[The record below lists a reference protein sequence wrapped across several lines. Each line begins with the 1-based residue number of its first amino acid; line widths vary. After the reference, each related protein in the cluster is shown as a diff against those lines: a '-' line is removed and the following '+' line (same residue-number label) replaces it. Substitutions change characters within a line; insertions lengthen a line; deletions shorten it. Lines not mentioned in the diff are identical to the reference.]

1 MPPRFWGTLI
11 HHAVSAIIITHWL
24 RRPARGHA
32 HSARAGQ
39 CRAGHNPTLARRRPC
54 CSRRPS
60 LAWSAGTR
68 QPTQTERATLPSRPQ
83 SAHARD
89 ADLQPT
95 SANSYRSRGVRRG
108 AGRDPRRLEK
118 RATPPQ
124 RPPRP
129 VSRMGAQVRRRSCR
143 SGHRAAFVLAFAFAF
158 SRCAAGDRRSAA
170 AAGVTPERLA
180 PWPVGRCCWI
190 GGHRRPPAD
199 GTAMSDQ
206 HRPDTTDACDDE
218 GAEGMV
224 EPTR

>member
-1 MPPRFWGTLI
+1 MACCQIWAGRCRRRQGCE
-11 HHAVSAIIITHWL
+11 
-24 RRPARGHA
+24 RRPTATSQRTPR
-32 HSARAGQ
+32 S
-39 CRAGHNPTLARRRPC
+39 CRAAHNPTLARRCTC
-54 CSRRPS
+54 CSRGPH

-68 QPTQTERATLPSRPQ
+68 QPHLPCEQPCRAGPSSRTQETRPSSQPAPTPTRAEEFSRVPGAI
-83 SAHARD
+83 SGI
-89 ADLQPT
+89 L
-95 SANSYRSRGVRRG
+95 RR
-108 AGRDPRRLEK
+108 

-143 SGHRAAFVLAFAFAF
+143 SGHRAAFVLVLAFALAF
-158 SRCAAGDRRSAA
+158 SRYAAGDRRSAA
-170 AAGVTPERLA
+170 AAGVAPERPA

-206 HRPDTTDACDDE
+206 HRPDTTDARDDE
-218 GAEGMV
+218 GAEAMV